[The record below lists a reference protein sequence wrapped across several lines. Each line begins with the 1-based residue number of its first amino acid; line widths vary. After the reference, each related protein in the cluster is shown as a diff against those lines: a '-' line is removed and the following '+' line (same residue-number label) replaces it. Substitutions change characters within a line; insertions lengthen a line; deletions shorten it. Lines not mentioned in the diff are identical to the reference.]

1 MDFIRILKN
10 NNMNTLSAFRNREFF
25 FKHFQEGKMLKK
37 TLGFKLVV
45 GGILIVSVPLLIA
58 GLFSVTMSSEAMKK
72 LSEEQ
77 AVHLA
82 KNFADMVNILLLQ
95 ELKIAKE
102 LAVGNTTVK
111 TATVVTERGIE
122 NAGDDIKKLNT
133 KLSGAM
139 KAIGKNYETL
149 LAANAEGLV
158 FADGHGGSSE
168 NISIEDREYF
178 QIAKAGTANIGKPV
192 ISRVSGNPMVPVCAP
207 IYSSEEKFAGAVVA
221 LLKLDFLY
229 EDIAA
234 VKIGRTGYPFVT
246 DKSGICIAHPKKEFI
261 FKINVNKNIGMEEIA
276 AAISEGK
283 TGVKSYAFR
292 GTRKIA
298 GFAPVKSTGWYV
310 TVTKN
315 REEFM
320 ATPIAMRNLML
331 AVGTVFLILTIF
343 VVLVLSRRISDPIM
357 RVVRGLTDS
366 SAQVSAAAYEISATG
381 HSLAEN
387 ASEQA
392 ASGEETA
399 ATLEQISAMSQETS
413 KLTQGAEMLMNE
425 NIAKSGQ
432 SLKSLIEL
440 TLKMSLIEA
449 DSGQMGEIIK
459 TIDSIAFQTNLL
471 ALNAAVE
478 AARAGSA
485 GAGFAVVAGEVKNL
499 AMKTAEAAKHT
510 QTLLDTNIRRVSE
523 AAQSIKEINND
534 FEAIIESA
542 TIMGEKTA
550 AITEASKEQA
560 HGIEQISKAANEIE
574 QVTQQMAASAEESA
588 SAAAELSAQAEM
600 LKKFVYDLAAII
612 SGEQD

>member
-1 MDFIRILKN
+1 
-10 NNMNTLSAFRNREFF
+10 
-25 FKHFQEGKMLKK
+25 MLKK

-45 GGILIVSVPLLIA
+45 GGIIVVSVPLLIV
-58 GLFSVTMSSEAMKK
+58 GLFSVVMSSEALKN

-82 KNFADMVNILLLQ
+82 RNFADMVNILLLQ

-102 LAVGNTTVK
+102 IAVGNTTVR
-111 TATVVTERGIE
+111 TATVVTEEGIA

-139 KAIGKNYETL
+139 KAIGKHYETVL
-149 LAANAEGLV
+149 VGNAEGLA
-158 FADGHGGSSE
+158 FADGDGGISE
-168 NISIEDREYF
+168 NISIADREYF
-178 QIAKAGTANIGKPV
+178 QTAKAGAANIGSPV
-192 ISRVSGNPMVPVCAP
+192 ISRISGNPVVPICAP
-207 IYSSEEKFAGAVVA
+207 VYSETEKFVGAVVTV
-221 LLKLDFLY
+221 LKLDFLS

-234 VKIGRTGYPFVT
+234 VKIGKTGYPFVT
-246 DKSGICIAHPKKEFI
+246 DKTGLCIAHPKKEFI
-261 FKINVNKNIGMEEIA
+261 FKININTNVGMEDIA
-276 AAISEGK
+276 KAISEGK
-283 TGVKSYAFR
+283 TGVKSYSFR

-315 REEFM
+315 EEEFM
-320 ATPIAMRNLML
+320 KTPVAIRNVILV
-331 AVGTVFLILTIF
+331 VGGVFLLLTMF
-343 VVLVLSRRISDPIM
+343 VVLALSRRISDPVM
-357 RVVRGLTDS
+357 QVVRGLTGS
-366 SAQVSAAAYEISATG
+366 AAQVSAAAYEISATG

-399 ATLEQISAMSQETS
+399 ATLEQISAMSLQTS

-425 NIAKSGQ
+425 NISKSGQ

-459 TIDSIAFQTNLL
+459 TIDEIAFQTNLL

-478 AARAGSA
+478 AARAGEA

-499 AMKTAEAAKHT
+499 AMRTTQAAKKT
-510 QTLLDTNIRRVSE
+510 QSLLDTNIRRVSE
-523 AAQSIKEINND
+523 AARSIEEINND
-534 FEAIIESA
+534 FEFIIESA

-550 AITEASKEQA
+550 AITKASKEQA

-588 SAAAELSAQAEM
+588 SAASELSSQAEM
-600 LKKFVYDLAAII
+600 LKQFVYDLAAIV
-612 SGEQD
+612 SGENPTVKDSGVRHLIKTGD